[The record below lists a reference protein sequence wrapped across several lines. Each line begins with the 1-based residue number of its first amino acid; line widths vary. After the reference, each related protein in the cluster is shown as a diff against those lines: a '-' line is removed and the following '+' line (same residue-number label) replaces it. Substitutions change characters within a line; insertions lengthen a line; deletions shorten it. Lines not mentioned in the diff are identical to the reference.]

1 MKTTMPVTP
10 AQIGCPPPSII
21 SAVQFYTI
29 EIGQCADGRLS
40 VGVQATICEE
50 DGVLDAMDLGHAYV
64 ATRDQALDMIRP
76 ALGFQL
82 CGRKQ

>member
-1 MKTTMPVTP
+1 MKTTAPVAP
-10 AQIGCPPPSII
+10 AQILCPPPSII

-50 DGVLDAMDLGHAYV
+50 DGILDAMDLGRAYV
-64 ATRDQALDMIRP
+64 ATRDQALDLIRP
-76 ALGFQL
+76 ALGFL
-82 CGRKQ
+82 PCGRSQ